1 MALTDYTT
9 YDTVRAVLGVSPKE
23 LKDET
28 LALDLWEQQFL
39 LEMSDVD
46 GGGGAAATLYAAI
59 KLIDEGSRSA
69 QQTQFFNVYNMLAG
83 YSVARQLLSPQ
94 VMFSPIRITDGRAEI
109 ERFKDSNFDRVR
121 EGVQSTYSSLLKRL
135 TTLLVAMVPGATVP
149 VPTTRRVI
157 SSVGLGT
164 DPVTGA

>member
-1 MALTDYTT
+1 MALADITT
-9 YDTVRAVLGVSPKE
+9 YDTIRALLGVSPKE

-46 GGGGAAATLYAAI
+46 AGGGEVDTQYAAV
-59 KLIDEGSRSA
+59 KAIDEGSRTPA
-69 QQTQFFNVYNMLAG
+69 QKQFYNVYNMLAG

-94 VMFSPIRITDGRAEI
+94 VMFSPVRITDGRAEI
-109 ERFKDSNFDRVR
+109 ERFKDSNFDHVR
-121 EGVQSTYSSLLKRL
+121 IGVQGTYSALLTRL
-135 TTLLVAMVPGATVP
+135 TNLLLTLAPSATVP
-149 VPTTRRVI
+149 VPTTRRMI

-164 DPVTGA
+164 DPVTGT